1 MPVVAFS
8 QHLKASLVGVLLNMF
23 IFLWTST
30 AQAEIEYVRLHKG
43 PGAAYPIVFEVSS
56 DHVMDPIAVRGDW
69 LLLSD
74 GRKQG
79 WLPLSELHLVKSV
92 SVAQMWQLRN
102 DARPSDWRLELNWNS
117 ESALGFGA
125 VIPLHDQ
132 DLFGRYTVSDHGAF
146 GWSVGEVGL
155 TRQIGSI
162 LNFQVLGSASVG
174 VGSEYGGSNHWNSDT
189 DEIVP
194 LALVSA
200 EVVWAAERYLDVALR
215 VGTNISLDSD
225 MVNHSSVSLAWKL
238 RL

>member
-1 MPVVAFS
+1 MPVLAFS
-8 QHLKASLVGVLLNMF
+8 QPTKVSIAGVLLHAF
-23 IFLWTST
+23 ILLWTST

-43 PGAAYPIVFEVSS
+43 PGVAYPIVFEVSS
-56 DHVMDPIAVRGDW
+56 DHDMTPIAVRGDW

-92 SVAQMWQLRN
+92 SPAQMWQLRN
-102 DARPSDWRLELNWNS
+102 DARPSDWRLELNLNS
-117 ESALGFGA
+117 ESAIGFGA
-125 VIPLHDQ
+125 IMPLYEQ
-132 DLFGRYTVSDHGAF
+132 DLYARYTVSDHGAF
-146 GWSVGEVGL
+146 GWSIAELGL

-162 LNFQVLGSASVG
+162 LNFQVLGSAAVG
-174 VGSEYGGSNHWNSDT
+174 VGSEYGGSNHWNSNS
-189 DEIVP
+189 DESVP
-194 LALVSA
+194 LALLSA